1 MIRTTHISNRD
12 SKLTKLL
19 ADSLA
24 GNGVTL
30 MVCSINHE
38 GYGDV
43 GDNVE
48 VDVDVDVDVEDDD
61 DESPLPSNRVDLLFC
76 RVVTSR

>member
-1 MIRTTHISNRD
+1 MFSYRD

-30 MVCSINHE
+30 MVCNINLE
-38 GYGDV
+38 GGYGDV
-43 GDNVE
+43 GD
-48 VDVDVDVDVEDDD
+48 DVEDND
-61 DESPLPSNRVDLLFC
+61 DESPLPSNRVDLLLFC
-76 RVVTSR
+76 QVVTSR